1 MAEITRDHQERLDI
15 KMKRTR
21 GELPPIQVG
30 DAIELKYTPEI
41 TIEDAKPIR
50 GTVIAIKKKG
60 IDSSFTIINYMD
72 EEQFVATY
80 PFNSPLLKS
89 IRIMQ
94 KRRVTDGRR
103 RVRQSRLYYLQGR
116 PEKEYQVLA
125 STMETSERQ
134 AERAAIREARRAGKV
149 FDREAYLKKREAEMK
164 KEALKAARAAKR
176 ERKMARKTAERNAA
190 AAAGEQLGGH
200 AKDGEERD

>member
-1 MAEITRDHQERLDI
+1 MLSLGQANAASRLVSRQALRWMCVEAASVGDGSSISHEAAHATSQRRKHKNAFKRASSLMAEITRDHQERLDI

-94 KRRVTDGRR
+94 KRH
-103 RVRQSRLYYLQGR
+103 S
-116 PEKEYQVLA
+116 
-125 STMETSERQ
+125 
-134 AERAAIREARRAGKV
+134 
-149 FDREAYLKKREAEMK
+149 
-164 KEALKAARAAKR
+164 
-176 ERKMARKTAERNAA
+176 
-190 AAAGEQLGGH
+190 
-200 AKDGEERD
+200 